1 MFDKNI
7 FVLDIKKKEYFVC
20 FIQEKTYFCGI
31 NTYFYLLN
39 RFCGFLDKL

>member
-1 MFDKNI
+1 MFDKKY
-7 FVLDIKKKEYFVC
+7 FCFGYKKKEYFVC

-39 RFCGFLDKL
+39 RFCGFLNKL